1 MKNKHIV
8 IKHIGSFNSEI
19 IDSILLSIK
28 NLLVKDNY
36 PLIIRKRVYNISVEC
51 LDNILKHS
59 DIHTVSKKLY
69 DDNPSSFILE
79 KDDTAFYVK
88 IGNIILNENIK
99 NVDNKLKKINSLN
112 LDGIN
117 ELYKNSLQNGE
128 ISKKGG
134 AGLGLIV
141 MSKTTKEKILY
152 SFDEINNKFS
162 YFVMNLKIR
171 IDN

>member
-1 MKNKHIV
+1 MAKKSIL
-8 IKHIGSFNSEI
+8 IKHIGIFNSEI
-19 IDSILLSIK
+19 IDSILLSLK
-28 NLLVKDNY
+28 DLLVENNY
-36 PLIIRKRVYNISVEC
+36 PILIRKRVYTLSVEC

-59 DIHTVSKKLY
+59 DIHTVSRELY

-88 IGNIILNENIK
+88 IGNIILNENIE

-134 AGLGLIV
+134 AGLGLIL
-141 MSKTTKEKILY
+141 MSKTTKGKILY

-162 YFVMNLKIR
+162 YFAMNLKIK
-171 IDN
+171 IDK